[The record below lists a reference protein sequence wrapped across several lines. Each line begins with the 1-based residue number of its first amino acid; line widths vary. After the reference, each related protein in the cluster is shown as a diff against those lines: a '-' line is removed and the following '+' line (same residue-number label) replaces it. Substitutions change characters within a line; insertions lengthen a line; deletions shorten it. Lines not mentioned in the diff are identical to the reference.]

1 VEEMATAKK
10 AQIKG
15 SQQVY
20 SLAQDIK
27 KYSLRDAGFT
37 EKKSGKF
44 QLERSLDPNVSFNV
58 SMKLKIVV
66 DADLKKFKMSTTTAN
81 GLKEVNIFK
90 TGNVDTQAEQLG
102 YLLNDLQEREILK
115 KM

>member
-1 VEEMATAKK
+1 MATAKK

-15 SQQVY
+15 SQQIY

-37 EKKSGKF
+37 EKKTGKF
-44 QLERSLDPNVSFNV
+44 QLERSLDPNVSSKV

-90 TGNVDTQAEQLG
+90 TGNVDTQVEQLG
-102 YLLNDLQEREILK
+102 YLINDLQEREILK
-115 KM
+115 KV

>member
-1 VEEMATAKK
+1 MATAKK
-10 AQIKG
+10 TQIKG
-15 SQQVY
+15 SQQIY

-27 KYSLRDAGFT
+27 RYSLRDAGFT
-37 EKKSGKF
+37 EKKTGKF
-44 QLERSLDPNVSFNV
+44 QLERGLDPNVSSKV

-90 TGNVDTQAEQLG
+90 TGNVDTQVEQLG
-102 YLLNDLQEREILK
+102 YLINDLQEREILK
-115 KM
+115 KV